1 MVDTARL
8 TLYLI
13 TAFVILITPGPAVLY
28 IIARSVDQGRLAG
41 IVSTLGVA
49 FGTMFHVA
57 AAAFGISALLATS
70 ATAFS
75 VLKLLG
81 AAYLIYLGIRKLM
94 ERDLGDRQQSRVRE
108 SLGRIFWQGVV
119 VNVLN
124 PKTALFFLAF
134 LPQFIDVPRGHV
146 TLQMIVL
153 GLLFVIM
160 GIFSDGLWALLAGSV
175 GSWLKNHLGF
185 LRVQRYFSGS
195 LFIALGVTMAVTGQ
209 NRKG

>member
-1 MVDTARL
+1 MLDTSRL
-8 TLYLI
+8 TLFFI
-13 TAFVILITPGPAVLY
+13 TAFVILVTPGPAVLY

-41 IVSTLGVA
+41 IVSTLGVG

-57 AAAFGISALLATS
+57 AAALGISALMATS
-70 ATAFS
+70 AVAFS
-75 VLKLLG
+75 VLKYLG

-94 ERDLGDRQQSRVRE
+94 ERDPDAGQRVRVPE

-134 LPQFIDVPRGHV
+134 LPQFIDVPRGHA
-146 TLQMIVL
+146 TLQMILL
-153 GLLFVIM
+153 GLLFVVM
-160 GIFSDGLWALLAGSV
+160 GIFSDGVWALFAGSA

-185 LRVQRYFSGS
+185 LRAQRYFSGS
-195 LFIALGVTMAVTGQ
+195 VFIALGVIMAVSGQ
-209 NRKG
+209 NRK